1 MVNGSSVDGLLW
13 KGSPQATKVQRVGI
27 VIFGLT
33 FFSFGLFFLAY
44 GIETR
49 VGFEIAFS
57 LLWLGLG
64 TKITLNAFKRKP
76 PRPTS

>member
-13 KGSPQATKVQRVGI
+13 KGPSQATKVQRVGI

-44 GIETR
+44 GIEKR
-49 VGFEIAFS
+49 VAFETAFS
-57 LLWLGLG
+57 LLWFGLG
-64 TKITLNAFKRKP
+64 TKVTLNAFRRKP
-76 PRPTS
+76 PRSRN